1 MEFWDKVI
9 TRDKGKESKNDA
21 ISSAYVG
28 GQYAAAVTI
37 NEQQATDEMIRGMEL
52 FQEMVARVGN
62 KLPHMRRGHLFEAII
77 AAKQNACHA
86 SQGSVVRA
94 QITHL
99 QGEHTSPADLR
110 YYQNDLLIG
119 EAQAKFSVQ
128 APSKIVS
135 MITDSKYTGMER
147 CIPANKVKEV
157 GLELT
162 RRIHETNDPEQLSQL
177 KDALV
182 RLNKQHDTTTTE
194 VRYADRH
201 PIKYAAKLEFDYAA
215 KEIATSGYQA
225 AAAAAIVGGG
235 ISIVKNVV
243 AAYDGRLSAGQAL
256 CNVAQDAAKS
266 TVRGG
271 TVGAMGAGIRV
282 GAQKAGV
289 QVFAK
294 ANVATAVAGAMLEVG
309 GTVYDFATGKITGE
323 TAVIRMGQTGTST
336 VSGLYT
342 GAAAG
347 AVFGPVGAVVGSMV
361 GYMIASSTYQSCI
374 AVLENAKLAETE
386 ANRVVALCEAA
397 CKAMQEQRDEF
408 EHLLEKRLECKRR
421 EFTVIFQGIDSA
433 LNSKNF
439 SASVDGM
446 TELAGMFG
454 RKLRLQT
461 FEEFDDFMKNSNEPL
476 RL

>member
-1 MEFWDKVI
+1 MAFWDKVI

-128 APSKIVS
+128 SPSKIVS

-147 CIPANKVKEV
+147 CIPANKIKEV
-157 GLELT
+157 GEELT

-225 AAAAAIVGGG
+225 AAAAAIIGGG
-235 ISIVKNVV
+235 ISILKNIV
-243 AAYDGRLSAGQAL
+243 AAYDERLSTGQAL
-256 CNVAQDAAKS
+256 CNIAQDAAKS

-271 TVGAMGAGIRV
+271 TVGATGAVIRV

-289 QVFAK
+289 QFFAK

>member
-1 MEFWDKVI
+1 MAFWDKLF
-9 TRDKGKESKNDA
+9 TRNKGKESKSDA

-28 GQYAAAVTI
+28 GQYAAAVAI

-52 FQEMVARVGN
+52 FQEMVARVEN

-77 AAKQNACHA
+77 AAKQNAYQA

-94 QITHL
+94 QITHF

-110 YYQNDLLIG
+110 YYQNDLLIR

-128 APSKIVS
+128 SPSKIVG
-135 MITDSKYTGMER
+135 MITDSKYMGMER
-147 CIPANKVKEV
+147 YIPANRVPAVEQ
-157 GLELT
+157 ELT
-162 RRIHETNDPEQLSQL
+162 RRIHETNEPEQLAQL

-182 RLNKQHDTTTTE
+182 NLNKEHDTTTIE

-201 PIKYAAKLEFDYAA
+201 PNKYAAKQEFDYA
-215 KEIATSGYQA
+215 KEEITASGCQA

-243 AAYDGRLSAGQAL
+243 AAYDGRLSASQAA
-256 CNVAQDAAKS
+256 CNVAKDTVKS

-271 TVGAMGAGIRV
+271 TVGMTGAVIRV
-282 GAQKAGV
+282 GAQKAGI

-294 ANVATAVAGAMLEVG
+294 ANVATAVAGAILEVG
-309 GTVYDFATGKITGE
+309 GTVYDFATGTITGE
-323 TAVIRMGQTGTST
+323 TALIRMGQTGTST

-361 GYMIASSTYQSCI
+361 GYLIASSTYQSCI

-408 EHLLEKRLECKRR
+408 EHLLEERLECKRR

-461 FEEFDDFMKNSNEPL
+461 FEEFDDFMKTSNEPL